1 VFTSGNGAAVSNT
14 PITLRIRPYVMLLNQ
29 DAPGGFVREWP
40 RLQDRHLRHLSYA
53 GQWFLLAGV
62 TVCAYLALLR
72 SRRRPSA

>member
-1 VFTSGNGAAVSNT
+1 
-14 PITLRIRPYVMLLNQ
+14 MLLDP

-62 TVCAYLALLR
+62 TVCAYVALLR
-72 SRRRPSA
+72 SHRRPSA